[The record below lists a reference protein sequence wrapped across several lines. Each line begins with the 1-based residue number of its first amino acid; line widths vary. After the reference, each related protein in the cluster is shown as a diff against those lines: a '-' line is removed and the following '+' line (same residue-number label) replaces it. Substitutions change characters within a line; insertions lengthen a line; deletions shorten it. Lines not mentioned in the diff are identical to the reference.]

1 VLTTRSRENADEVHS
16 LLDHAS
22 VRSRCR
28 AGQATGRD
36 RLLHRRQR
44 RLLARHGPKT
54 LRTGGGRPDHDEQR
68 RKGDGQSGETPRTD
82 HPAILPY

>member
-1 VLTTRSRENADEVHS
+1 
-16 LLDHAS
+16 
-22 VRSRCR
+22 
-28 AGQATGRD
+28 
-36 RLLHRRQR
+36 LLHRRQR

-68 RKGDGQSGETPRTD
+68 REGDGQSGETPRTD